1 MQKVVLLFFVLLS
14 CLGIAQDKK
23 EIDSLLSNIAK
34 LDKPNSKPGSNTGKV
49 DVILK
54 MSTEAYYQAKEI
66 DYSEGRAKALIFII
80 KNYIHIGDFKSAL
93 EKINEGLSF
102 TQEEKV
108 LRQYRISFFLLKGSV
123 LSQLGYSDEAKI
135 NFNNASEIIEM
146 VPEFSTDAEH
156 YKKILKHASFILAYE
171 QEKAQPL
178 GNKKENEQY
187 LQDAYNEVRQIKN
200 NSTLKTILYVH
211 CLRSLV
217 SYYTE
222 SNELNKAEYYITEG
236 DKLYSDYPGWLIKR
250 NFLLGAI
257 EKKKQNYTKA
267 IEAYNIALNVAKQYQ
282 DKYAEKQIYNWLSEC
297 YHELKD
303 YKNES
308 LYLDKSKKLSD
319 SLNLAEKV
327 TTGEVLKQETKNKSE
342 ETSFWKSSI
351 LYYAIAVLLI
361 IFVLVIILKQK
372 FIRNNTADHIAEKF
386 TEYEEEQLNHE
397 TLNLLIGLAEKDDP
411 SFYFKFNEVFPNFSD
426 NLLKIS
432 PKLTQSDIEYCAM
445 MKLNFDTKKIA
456 SIKRLSI
463 GAVESKKYRIRKKLD
478 ISTEENIYIWLM
490 DK

>member
-1 MQKVVLLFFVLLS
+1 MQKVVLLFFVLFS
-14 CLGIAQDKK
+14 CLGMAQDKK
-23 EIDSLLSNIAK
+23 EIDSLLGNIAK
-34 LDKPNSKPGSNTGKV
+34 LEKPDSKVRTNTSKV

-66 DYSEGRAKALIFII
+66 DYTEGRARALIFII
-80 KNYIHIGDFKSAL
+80 KNYIHIGDFKAAL
-93 EKINEGLSF
+93 ERINEGISF
-102 TQEEKV
+102 TQGEESTQK
-108 LRQYRISFFLLKGSV
+108 YRVSFFVLKGSV

-135 NFNNASEIIEM
+135 NFNNAAEIIEM
-146 VPEFSTDAEH
+146 VPEFSADAEH
-156 YKKILKHASFILAYE
+156 YKKILKHASFILSYE

-187 LQDAYNEVRQIKN
+187 LQEAYKEVGQIKN
-200 NSTLKTILYVH
+200 NSTLKTVLYVH
-211 CLRSLV
+211 ILRSLV

-222 SNELNKAEYYITEG
+222 SNELDRAEYYIAEG

-257 EKKKQNYTKA
+257 EKKRQNYTKA
-267 IEAYNIALNVAKQYQ
+267 IEAYNMALQIAEQYQ
-282 DKYAEKQIYNWLSEC
+282 FKYAEKQIYNWISEC

-319 SLNLAEKV
+319 SLNLSEKA
-327 TTGEVLKQETKNKSE
+327 TTGDVLKHETKNKSE
-342 ETSFWKSSI
+342 ETSFWKSSA
-351 LYYAIAVLLI
+351 LYYLIAVLFI
-361 IFVLVIILKQK
+361 IIVIVIILKQK
-372 FIRNNTADHIAEKF
+372 SIRSNTADHIAEKVP
-386 TEYEEEQLNHE
+386 EHEEEQLDHE
-397 TLNLLIGLAEKDDP
+397 ALNLLIGLAEKDDP
-411 SFYFKFNEVFPNFSD
+411 SFYFKFNEAFPNFSD